1 MSNLQGQ
8 ASSLVVGLFL
18 THPLRYN
25 PRRMKSRDQQSVLQ
39 RQQMKPRLW
48 ASFIIFVSA
57 YAPLSLLFAV
67 RDVEDATSRFKHPG
81 FVVGSLALAVAS
93 VALLLWIF
101 AKLRGQFT
109 VSVSRVELRS
119 NDLMNYSIPYV
130 ISFFGVE

>member
-1 MSNLQGQ
+1 
-8 ASSLVVGLFL
+8 
-18 THPLRYN
+18 
-25 PRRMKSRDQQSVLQ
+25 MKSRHEETALQ
-39 RQQMKPRLW
+39 GEQMKPRLW

-67 RDVEDATSRFKHPG
+67 RDVEDAARRFKHPW
-81 FVVGSLALAVAS
+81 FVVGSVALALAS
-93 VALLLWIF
+93 VALLLWVF

-109 VSVSRVELRS
+109 VKISRVELRS